1 MLAAPGVS
9 RQSPAHSRWMT
20 LSARTGWE
28 TLDWPMTSYQLAGQP
43 LATGRGSGAL
53 IGDGPSFVRFAE
65 AVASFFCF
73 KLGLGGSVDSMSP
86 ALQQQDL
93 AGRISTV
100 RLDSAEVSV
109 GLEGRVLEGMT
120 VELASTEPGPSQV
133 LSAAQN
139 QTVRFPLSGALPPGA
154 WIVLKCGSEWID
166 RKFINYP
173 NTLNPD
179 PGVEIAVEPMTE
191 VMALVS
197 GGEGATVEFKGILP
211 PSGSELRERVCR
223 TVAAFAN
230 GDGGHVLFGVED
242 DGVVVGIGAVDAQ
255 ETCDT
260 VARFVSSI
268 VTPVPEF
275 RVDGVTVAVDDDGSA
290 LVVVLTVEEGG
301 QPPYGVNP
309 ANPRYYIRR
318 GATTFPAS
326 SDQVRTLARSRP
338 PADGRMGG
346 VSGCLACRQAPRGRA
361 TCTSPNGSRRRAAE
375 PAEIRPAGHDQHSRL
390 HQESATSSAV
400 FHRYSKPPADGPR
413 RRTPGARWSPP
424 MNMRWGRPG
433 VPALSCGPDAGR
445 TGTSEI
451 RRGATD
457 SEREGRSNRHR
468 RDHAAD
474 TCLDRRG
481 REPRYGLAG

>member
-1 MLAAPGVS
+1 MIESGQAAPEDVIALVETEPTVWIRCAAARVNDEWHETHLEITSGIAPPRFIMRRWNYDEALFASFKIDGSIAAEWLRQGVVTRDDLTVKLPTVPAGQTVQWYRRSS
-9 RQSPAHSRWMT
+9 RQAYG
-20 LSARTGWE
+20 GWE

-109 GLEGRVLEGMT
+109 GLEGRALEGMT

-154 WIVLKCGSEWID
+154 WIVLKRGSEWID

-338 PADGRMGG
+338 PADGPYGG
-346 VSGCLACRQAPRGRA
+346 RFGL
-361 TCTSPNGSRRRAAE
+361 
-375 PAEIRPAGHDQHSRL
+375 
-390 HQESATSSAV
+390 
-400 FHRYSKPPADGPR
+400 
-413 RRTPGARWSPP
+413 PG
-424 MNMRWGRPG
+424 
-433 VPALSCGPDAGR
+433 L
-445 TGTSEI
+445 
-451 RRGATD
+451 
-457 SEREGRSNRHR
+457 
-468 RDHAAD
+468 
-474 TCLDRRG
+474 
-481 REPRYGLAG
+481 